1 VEKCTLTLTC
11 RDREACSWIVAG
23 IFGGGLHGGKASVT
37 VGFELDIDI
46 VVVRV
51 NEIYSVCVR

>member
-1 VEKCTLTLTC
+1 LTLTC